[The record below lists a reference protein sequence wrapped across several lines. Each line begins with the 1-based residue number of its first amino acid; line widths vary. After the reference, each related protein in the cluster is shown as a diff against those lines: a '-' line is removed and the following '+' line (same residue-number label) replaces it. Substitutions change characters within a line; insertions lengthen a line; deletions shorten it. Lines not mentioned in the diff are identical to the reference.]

1 MSKIKICG
9 LSRKCDI
16 DYVNELMPDYIGFV
30 FAKSRRQI
38 DRRKAEKL
46 REMLNENIQT
56 VGVFVNEDINEV
68 ADIANNSIIDMIQ
81 LHGSEDETYVKSLRY
96 KTDAKIIKAFK
107 INSYEDIKM
116 ANESDAEYILLDNG
130 NGGTGESFDW
140 GYVDNIDRPY
150 FLAGGINE
158 SNLEAALRL
167 QPYAIDLSSGIETD
181 GFKDY
186 NKIKNVIRTVRGS
199 LPDHNKY

>member
-56 VGVFVNEDINEV
+56 VGVFVNEDINKV

-130 NGGTGESFDW
+130 NGGTGKSFDW

>member
-56 VGVFVNEDINEV
+56 VGVFVNEDINKV
-68 ADIANNSIIDMIQ
+68 AYMANNSIIDMIQ

-116 ANESDAEYILLDNG
+116 ANES
-130 NGGTGESFDW
+130 
-140 GYVDNIDRPY
+140 
-150 FLAGGINE
+150 
-158 SNLEAALRL
+158 
-167 QPYAIDLSSGIETD
+167 
-181 GFKDY
+181 
-186 NKIKNVIRTVRGS
+186 
-199 LPDHNKY
+199 

>member
-56 VGVFVNEDINEV
+56 VGVFVNEDINKV
-68 ADIANNSIIDMIQ
+68 AYMANNSIIDMIQ

-158 SNLEAALRL
+158 SKLGAALRL

>member
-56 VGVFVNEDINEV
+56 VGVFVNEDINKV
-68 ADIANNSIIDMIQ
+68 AYMANNSIIDMIQ

-130 NGGTGESFDW
+130 NGGTGKRFDW

-199 LPDHNKY
+199 LTDHNKY

>member
-56 VGVFVNEDINEV
+56 VGVFVNEDINKV
-68 ADIANNSIIDMIQ
+68 AYMANNSIIDIIQ

-158 SNLEAALRL
+158 SNLVAALRL

>member
-38 DRRKAEKL
+38 DVRKAEEL
-46 REMLNENIQT
+46 REMLNENIRA
-56 VGVFVNEDINEV
+56 VGVFVNEDINKV
-68 ADIANNSIIDMIQ
+68 ADIANNSIIDIVQ
-81 LHGSEDETYVKSLRY
+81 LHGSEDETYIKSLRY
-96 KTDAKIIKAFK
+96 KTDAKIIQAFK

-116 ANESDAEYILLDNG
+116 ANESDADYILLDNG
-130 NGGTGESFDW
+130 NGGTGASFDW
-140 GYVDNIDRPY
+140 CYVNNIERPY

-158 SNLEAALRL
+158 SNLEAALKL
-167 QPYAIDLSSGIETD
+167 QPYAIDLSSGVETD

-186 NKIKNVIRTVRGS
+186 DKIKNVIRTVREF
-199 LPDHNKY
+199 KA

>member
-1 MSKIKICG
+1 
-9 LSRKCDI
+9 
-16 DYVNELMPDYIGFV
+16 MPDYIGFV

-56 VGVFVNEDINEV
+56 VGVFVNEDINKV
-68 ADIANNSIIDMIQ
+68 AYMANNSIIDMIQ

-158 SNLEAALRL
+158 SNLGAALRL

>member
-56 VGVFVNEDINEV
+56 VGVFVNEDINKV
-68 ADIANNSIIDMIQ
+68 AYMANNSIIDIIQ

-96 KTDAKIIKAFK
+96 KTDAKIIKTFK

-158 SNLEAALRL
+158 SNLGAALRL

>member
-56 VGVFVNEDINEV
+56 VGVFVNEDINKV
-68 ADIANNSIIDMIQ
+68 AYMANNSIIDMIQ

-130 NGGTGESFDW
+130 NGGTGKSFDW

-158 SNLEAALRL
+158 RNLEAALRL

>member
-56 VGVFVNEDINEV
+56 VGVFVNEDINKV
-68 ADIANNSIIDMIQ
+68 AYMANNSIIDMIQ

>member
-56 VGVFVNEDINEV
+56 VGVFVNEDINKV

-186 NKIKNVIRTVRGS
+186 NKIKNVIRTVRCS

>member
-56 VGVFVNEDINEV
+56 VGVFVNEDINKV
-68 ADIANNSIIDMIQ
+68 AYMANNSIIDIIQ

-140 GYVDNIDRPY
+140 GYVDNIGRPY

-158 SNLEAALRL
+158 SNLGAALRL

>member
-1 MSKIKICG
+1 MKI
-9 LSRKCDI
+9 LRW
-16 DYVNELMPDYIGFV
+16 LMN
-30 FAKSRRQI
+30 Q
-38 DRRKAEKL
+38 
-46 REMLNENIQT
+46 N
-56 VGVFVNEDINEV
+56 
-68 ADIANNSIIDMIQ
+68 
-81 LHGSEDETYVKSLRY
+81 
-96 KTDAKIIKAFK
+96 
-107 INSYEDIKM
+107 
-116 ANESDAEYILLDNG
+116 AEYILLDNG

-158 SNLEAALRL
+158 SNLGAALRL

-199 LPDHNKY
+199 LPDNNKY

>member
-56 VGVFVNEDINEV
+56 VGVFVNEDINKV

-107 INSYEDIKM
+107 INSYENIKM

>member
-56 VGVFVNEDINEV
+56 VGVFVNEDINKV

>member
-56 VGVFVNEDINEV
+56 VGVFVNEDINKV
-68 ADIANNSIIDMIQ
+68 AYMANNSIIDMIQ

-130 NGGTGESFDW
+130 KGGTGESFDW

-199 LPDHNKY
+199 MPDHNKY

>member
-56 VGVFVNEDINEV
+56 VGVFVNEDINKV
-68 ADIANNSIIDMIQ
+68 AYMANNSIIDMIQ

-130 NGGTGESFDW
+130 NGGTGKSFDW

>member
-56 VGVFVNEDINEV
+56 VGVFVNEDINKV
-68 ADIANNSIIDMIQ
+68 AYMANNSIIDMIQ

-107 INSYEDIKM
+107 INSDEDIKM

-158 SNLEAALRL
+158 SNLEAALSL

-199 LPDHNKY
+199 LPYHNKY

>member
-56 VGVFVNEDINEV
+56 VGVFVNEDINKV
-68 ADIANNSIIDMIQ
+68 AYMANNSIIDMIQ

-130 NGGTGESFDW
+130 NGGTGECFDW
-140 GYVDNIDRPY
+140 SYVDNIDRPY

>member
-16 DYVNELMPDYIGFV
+16 DYVNELMSDYIGFV
-30 FAKSRRQI
+30 FAESRRQI
-38 DRRKAEKL
+38 DIRKAEEL
-46 REMLNENIQT
+46 RGMLNGNIRA
-56 VGVFVNEDINEV
+56 VGVFVNEDINKV
-68 ADIANNSIIDMIQ
+68 ADIANNSIIDIVQ
-81 LHGSEDETYVKSLRY
+81 LHGSEDETYIKSLRY
-96 KTDAKIIKAFK
+96 RTDAKIIKAFK

-116 ANESDAEYILLDNG
+116 ANESDADYILLDNG

-140 GYVDNIDRPY
+140 CYVNNIERPY

-158 SNLEAALRL
+158 SNLEAALKL
-167 QPYAIDLSSGIETD
+167 QPYAIDLSSGVETD

-186 NKIKNVIRTVRGS
+186 DKIKNVIRTVREF
-199 LPDHNKY
+199 KA

>member
-46 REMLNENIQT
+46 REMLNENVQT
-56 VGVFVNEDINEV
+56 VGVFVNEDINKV
-68 ADIANNSIIDMIQ
+68 AYMANNSIIDMIQ

-130 NGGTGESFDW
+130 NGGTGKSFDW

>member
-56 VGVFVNEDINEV
+56 VGVFVNEDINKV
-68 ADIANNSIIDMIQ
+68 AYMANNSIIDMIQ

-130 NGGTGESFDW
+130 NGGTGKSFDW

-167 QPYAIDLSSGIETD
+167 QPYAIDISSGIETD